1 MKILKGELVCYL
13 EMDQLSKR
21 ERVRL
26 ELQPALQPA
35 MPLTLAGERKES
47 LSLHKGKR
55 SFTDTGERSQET
67 PATKLWLNSRTVSPN
82 PSLLHMHVTPMDTQ
96 THIWA
101 QAGLV

>member
-1 MKILKGELVCYL
+1 MCYL
-13 EMDQLSKR
+13 EMDQLSKWQ
-21 ERVRL
+21 RVRL

-35 MPLTLAGERKES
+35 MPLTSAGEKKES
-47 LSLHKGKR
+47 LSLHKGKC
-55 SFTDTGERSQET
+55 SFTDMGEGSQET
-67 PATKLWLNSRTVSPN
+67 PATYCAAVKPSLSPN